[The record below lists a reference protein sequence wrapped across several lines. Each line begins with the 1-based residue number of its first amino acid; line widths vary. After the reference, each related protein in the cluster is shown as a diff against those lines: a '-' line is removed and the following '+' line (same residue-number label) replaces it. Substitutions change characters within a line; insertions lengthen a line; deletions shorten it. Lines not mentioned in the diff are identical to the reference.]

1 MISPNVFAKTND
13 TLPHHTHLGLY
24 PLVYFCEDAEP
35 VCPTCVN
42 NMKEFS
48 TEDEPQWNVV
58 DVDINWEE
66 EYLFCASCNQTI
78 DCAYGD

>member
-13 TLPHHTHLGLY
+13 TLPAFTDLGGY

-42 NMKEFS
+42 NIKEFS
-48 TEDEPQWNVV
+48 TEDVSLFQCGRLY
-58 DVDINWEE
+58 WEH
-66 EYLFCASCNQTI
+66 S
-78 DCAYGD
+78 